1 MTKHRSK
8 GGIAPLIL
16 TRTYTVDTEGPES
29 VRVVL
34 TIERIVYELDVNSPE
49 GEPCPMIEV
58 PLEPCLLDFDWAARQ
73 YIERHMPQIMEEH
86 NDRHSAT
93 ATA

>member
-16 TRTYTVDTEGPES
+16 TRSYTVAEGPEP

-58 PLEPCLLDFDWAARQ
+58 SLEPCLLDFDWAADQ
-73 YIERHMPQIMEEH
+73 YIKRHMPQIMEEH
-86 NDRHSAT
+86 DDRHSTAAT
-93 ATA
+93 A